1 MCCMVLLTFVIV
13 YTHLFVCVYCPVLQ
27 ACAVM
32 ALERVPA
39 DIRKDGGIARM
50 SDPKVRPL
58 HSASR
63 CHRCY
68 WMGWDGLV
76 VSTECL
82 DCKH

>member
-1 MCCMVLLTFVIV
+1 MC
-13 YTHLFVCVYCPVLQ
+13 VCVLSMLQ

-58 HSASR
+58 HSVSF
-63 CHRCY
+63 CHCWY
-68 WMGWDGLV
+68 WVGWADGSMGWDDG
-76 VSTECL
+76 
-82 DCKH
+82 